1 MAMCQRDALDSLRAV
16 VIGGLADR
24 DLGEMLL
31 MYTCIRQNA
40 RQSFGDRQIS
50 ALILAAI
57 APWYT

>member
-31 MYTCIRQNA
+31 MYTCIGQNA

-57 APWYT
+57 APLYT